1 MPLPGNAPFKFQLR
15 GYNYALTDR
24 LQLMAGTRMA
34 FVDLQQASML
44 LQQLL
49 LDAPTVERL
58 RRALTEEVPA
68 GVVLNDHAFLDEV
81 GQQLV
86 RGTLVLWRLDPIRS
100 ERLDKLLKR
109 FHQRIEAGMQ
119 VSARD
124 MMNPNLD
131 TIEGHPFLKK
141 IPPEKLLEALQDLFL
156 DMPLGASALGRELCD
171 LLSDMPG
178 ARGRDLAS
186 LSPRELGDQLKDR
199 AQEWLET
206 KLEET
211 KKDHPAVFWSMAVAA
226 LVGAGALTYAKG
238 TELLEQ
244 LGIKPEYGHDF
255 FGGKLSAHGAV
266 SFGPQLS
273 DPEVKA
279 DLRTRLADGKVEL
292 GGGGTF
298 AGEDFGHLRA
308 TEYHMDA
315 KLRHGASTL
324 RGSANLD
331 GDGSLKRY
339 GVDGSH
345 TFKDVG
351 SLDRLTL
358 TGAYERNLL
367 TDSERITGGVKG
379 VAKTWDFSV
388 RGAHDL
394 SNGGSSVVGDFGKQ
408 IGAGRLSGFVEQ
420 QFGGPNG
427 SDTRAGVLFSIRF

>member
-15 GYNYALTDR
+15 GYNHALTDR
-24 LQLMAGTRMA
+24 LQLMVGTRMV
-34 FVDLQQASML
+34 FIDLPQATML

-49 LDAPTVERL
+49 LDPPTVERL
-58 RRALTEEVPA
+58 RRAMVTEVPA
-68 GVVLNDHAFLDEV
+68 VSVLNDHAFLDEI

-86 RGTLVLWRLDPIRS
+86 RGSLVLWRLDPIRS

-141 IPPEKLLEALQDLFL
+141 IPPEQLLGALKDLFM
-156 DMPLGASALGRELCD
+156 DMPLGESSLGRELCD
-171 LLSDMPG
+171 LLSDLPG
-178 ARGRDLAS
+178 SRGRDLAS

-206 KLEET
+206 KLDET
-211 KKDHPAVFWSMAVAA
+211 KKEHPAVFWSMAVAA

-238 TELLEQ
+238 TELMKQ

-255 FGGKLSAHGAV
+255 FGGKLSARGAV
-266 SFGPQLS
+266 NFGPELK
-273 DPEVKA
+273 DPEVSY

-292 GGGGTF
+292 GGGSTF

-308 TEYHMDA
+308 TEHHLDA
-315 KLRHGASTL
+315 KLRHGTSTL

-331 GDGSLKRY
+331 GDGDLQRY

-345 TFKDVG
+345 TFKEVG

-358 TGAYERNLL
+358 TGGYERNLV

-394 SNGGSSVVGDFGKQ
+394 SSGGSSVIGDFGKQ
-408 IGAGRLSGFVEQ
+408 VGPGRLSGFVEQ

-427 SDTRAGVLFSIRF
+427 SDTRAGILFSIRF